1 MILTCPECDTSYFVD
16 DLRIPRLGRMV
27 KCTTCGHRW
36 RAFQDRDLPESEA
49 PDDDLVFEPPRA
61 PPPPEDDL
69 EFVAAEPPP
78 TKLKPETTKP
88 KTPMA
93 AAIAAGLG
101 VGLALLLAGA
111 ILAREQVAG
120 LVPATAPLFAAIG
133 LPVNTL
139 GLVIE
144 GVSSKETFQGGR
156 PVLAVTGAVRS
167 VSKEATQAPPIR
179 ISVLDKNGKALSSL
193 LAEPLN
199 GRVPPGA
206 KRYFAVSLN
215 DPPAGAHD
223 LEVAFDPEARRAAPA
238 AKAGHSPAPP
248 AAPASGD
255 HPPAAVEAQPLPA
268 GSPDALKSHEQH

>member
-27 KCTTCGHRW
+27 KCTNCGHRW

-49 PDDDLVFEPPRA
+49 PDDDLVFETP
-61 PPPPEDDL
+61 
-69 EFVAAEPPP
+69 AEPPP
-78 TKLKPETTKP
+78 PAEDLAVVAAPAAKP
-88 KTPMA
+88 KPPPKKNTPLA
-93 AAIAAGLG
+93 AVIAAGVG
-101 VGLALLLAGA
+101 VGLAVILAGA
-111 ILAREQVAG
+111 ILAREQVAR
-120 LVPATAPLFAAIG
+120 LVPATAPVFAAIG
-133 LPVNTL
+133 LPVNTI

-144 GVSSKETFQGGR
+144 GVASKETFQGGR

-167 VSKEATQAPPIR
+167 VVKEPTDAPPIR
-179 ISVLDKNGKALSSL
+179 ISLLDKDGKPLASL

-223 LEVAFDPEARRAAPA
+223 LEVAFDPAARHAAPA
-238 AKAGHSPAPP
+238 AKAGHGEAPAAAEGHAPAGHAPAP
-248 AAPASGD
+248 
-255 HPPAAVEAQPLPA
+255 VEAQPLPA
-268 GSPDALKSHEQH
+268 DSPDALKSHEQH